1 MHNFFNNDGL
11 PINDIDF
18 SKTTEAPLI
27 ITIGRQLAS
36 GGREIGKII
45 AKALNMPYYDK
56 EILDCAARD
65 SGFAPEF
72 FERTDERKG
81 FFQTL
86 FSNNEPLL
94 GHATAFY
101 QNQMSDDHLFR
112 LQADAIRRIAA
123 KHVGGVFIGRC
134 ADYVLRDYPNCLNI
148 FISAELG
155 ARVETLMKREHI
167 EREAAQKLLS
177 KGDSRR
183 ADYYNYYASGKWG
196 VAHNYDLC
204 INASYLGIE
213 GTVQFILDFIEKNKR
228 L

>member
-94 GHATAFY
+94 GHATTFY

-155 ARVETLMKREHI
+155 ARVYTQTTYL
-167 EREAAQKLLS
+167 
-177 KGDSRR
+177 DS
-183 ADYYNYYASGKWG
+183 YKM
-196 VAHNYDLC
+196 
-204 INASYLGIE
+204 
-213 GTVQFILDFIEKNKR
+213 
-228 L
+228 